1 MGSFLDPISGTHA
14 GAILLLALSGLVL
27 IALLILRGRRGPHP
41 TIRPL
46 PAFQDLRDEIERAA
60 ERGGTIHI
68 ALGSGGLN
76 GEDAVT
82 SLAGLQVVEALA
94 DAAVSYSVP
103 PIITVG
109 DPTLLPLAQDILRR
123 AYERHGLTEWYN
135 PGRVRF
141 VAPSPLPYAA
151 GAANVVAAEGVTT
164 SVMAG
169 AFGAEVSLITDAGA
183 RRDLPQL
190 AAAAASPAIG
200 ALYPATDRLAVGEE
214 LYAAGAYTT
223 GERRYLVSLVA
234 QDTLRLVLV
243 LVILG
248 AAALALISS

>member
-1 MGSFLDPISGTHA
+1 MHV
-14 GAILLLALSGLVL
+14 GAILLLILSGLVL
-27 IALLILRGRRGPHP
+27 VMLLILLGQKGPRP

-46 PAFQDLRDEIERAA
+46 PAFQDLRDEVGRAA

-68 ALGSGGLN
+68 ALGGGRLN
-76 GEDAVT
+76 GEDAVS
-82 SLAGLQVVEALA
+82 SLAGLQIVEALA
-94 DAAVSYSVP
+94 GVAISYSVQ

-109 DPTLLPLAQDILRR
+109 DSTLLPLVQDILRR
-123 AYERHGLTEWYN
+123 AYERRDLTERYD

-141 VAPSPLPYAA
+141 VAPSPVAYAA
-151 GAANVVAAEGVTT
+151 GAANVVATENVTT
-164 SVMAG
+164 NVMVG

-190 AAAAASPAIG
+190 AAAAAPRAIG
-200 ALYPATDRLAVGEE
+200 TLYPTTDHLAVGEE

-234 QDTLRLVLV
+234 QDVLRVILV

-248 AAALALISS
+248 MAVLAFVGS